1 MIISHKYKFIFF
13 AIPKTGTHSVRQAL
27 REHMGPEDVE
37 QVGLFVQKRFSFPE
51 LKDFTSGHVSVRQ
64 IQPALADAVF
74 NDYFKFAFVRNPFDR
89 FVSYCSFMS
98 RHNGAFAANPRE
110 FMKYILT
117 QLKPLD
123 HLLFKPQCEFVLDH
137 HEKLAVNFIGR
148 NESMQNS
155 YDEICSTIGI
165 TPVKL
170 GVVNSS
176 LHRPYMEYYDSE
188 LLELV
193 ASQYRK
199 DFDLFGYQ

>member
-1 MIISHKYKFIFF
+1 MIISHKHKFIFF
-13 AIPKTGTHSVRQAL
+13 AIPKTGTHSVRQVL

-51 LKDFTSGHVSVRQ
+51 LRNFTSGHVSVRQ
-64 IQPALADAVF
+64 IQPVLGDAVF

-98 RHNGAFAANPRE
+98 RDTGAFAANPKE

-123 HLLFKPQCEFVLDH
+123 HLLFKPQYEFVVDQ
-137 HEKLAVNFIGR
+137 HEKPVMNFIGR

-165 TPVKL
+165 SPAKL
-170 GVVNSS
+170 GVMNSS

-188 LLELV
+188 SLELV